1 MRTGEL
7 LQEIQTRNI
16 PADEASVQTMIR
28 LIDLVLEW
36 NEKMNLTAIRDREEA
51 YEKHLLDC
59 LIPLSHFLP
68 KGRVCDVGSGAGF
81 PGLVWAAALP
91 QVNFTLL
98 EPLKKRCLFLNTA
111 KEELALR
118 NVTVVN
124 GRAEEFAAKHRE
136 QFDAVTARAVANL
149 TVLSELCVPLVK
161 EGGTFAAMKG
171 LRGSEELAEAG
182 YALNLLGCDT
192 PKVFEDTLPCG
203 ETRALILARKVRLT
217 PGKYPRAYAKI
228 KQKPLTEKH

>member
-1 MRTGEL
+1 MRIDEL
-7 LQEIQTRNI
+7 REEILRRSI
-16 PADEASVQTMIR
+16 PADDTAVQTMIR
-28 LIDLVLEW
+28 LIDLVLDW
-36 NEKMNLTAIRDREEA
+36 NQKMNLTAIKDPEEA

-59 LIPLSHFLP
+59 LIPLSHFTP
-68 KGRVCDVGSGAGF
+68 AGRVCDVGSGAGF

-91 QVNFTLL
+91 EVRFTLL

-111 KEELALR
+111 KTELGLS
-118 NVTVVN
+118 NVTVEN
-124 GRAEEFAAKHRE
+124 GRAEEYAAKHRE

-149 TVLSELCVPLVK
+149 TVLAELCVPLVK

-171 LRGSEELAEAG
+171 LHGSEELAEAG
-182 YALNLLGCDT
+182 FALKILGCGEPD
-192 PKVFEDTLPCG
+192 VYEDILPCG
-203 ETRALILARKVRLT
+203 ESRALILMRKEHAT